1 MKKAIEWMVDNHV
14 TVNLVMLMI
23 IFAGFISIKSANQEI
38 FPEIPLD
45 TITIQ
50 VVYRGATPED
60 IEESIVS
67 KIEEAVSDVVGI
79 EQITS
84 TSSEGVGVVVAQLE
98 LGADVSVVKDRI
110 ETQVNRILT
119 FPTDAER
126 PIITQNI
133 RTDNVIRIAILGEL
147 NFDEM
152 KKLAER
158 VKDDLTS
165 MSTISQV
172 SISGI
177 KNYEISIE
185 ISEEK
190 LKYYGLKFSDISN
203 AIKTA
208 SLDMPAGK
216 IKRKNEEILL
226 RTKGLKYNADEYK
239 NIVIKKSTSGTTLKL
254 KDIAT
259 IKDDFE
265 DSDLY
270 SYFNGKPAVM
280 IDVARTGDQKPLAI
294 SEAVY
299 NYIESIKSELPSG
312 VTIET
317 WNDRSTILRARLD
330 LMLKNAAWG
339 FIFVLLSLTLFLDLR
354 LALWVSS
361 GIIISFMGGFFIM
374 YLAGVTINMMSL
386 FAFIVVLGIVV
397 DDAIVVGEDVY
408 SNRENGVPP
417 REASKRAT
425 TRIAV
430 PVIFAVLTTVATFS
444 PLLFTAGNMGK
455 IMAVIPIIVIGV
467 LMISL
472 FESLF
477 ILPAHLSTIK
487 LESNTLLTKG
497 SAIITKK
504 VDIGLKFFIN
514 KILGPTVELAIKF
527 KYIVLAMFILVFI
540 VSVGLFVGGS
550 VKFVFFPEIEGD
562 NAVAYLTMPQGS
574 TLENTK
580 RIVDRILSASEKTKE
595 EFEKKFPQHKGEIF
609 KNIFVSI
616 GDQPSTRRG
625 PNANTIT
632 TSNPSV
638 AEINIEL
645 LASEKRKFSAMEII
659 SSWKKNIGKLAGIDN
674 LQFQST
680 LMSAGDAIS
689 VNILGSDFDN
699 LGKASEEIKEKLLS
713 YNGVYNIKDNFNEG
727 KLEIK
732 FKLKESAK
740 RLGIKLSDIAQELR
754 YGFYGDEVLRV
765 QRGKDEVKI
774 RVWYPKSERDSIDN
788 IKKMRIRTQTG
799 VEIPLSEV
807 SEFTIENGY
816 SSITRVNGK
825 KVIGVTASVDES
837 IANADE
843 INKDLR
849 QYLDNVVK
857 RKYYGISFDYEGA
870 QKERQKSM
878 KSLLS
883 NFLIALFAVY
893 VLLAIPFKSYSQP
906 FIIMLSIP
914 FGIVGSIIAHY
925 FLGYHFSFMSAIGV
939 VALSGVVVN
948 DALVLVDYINELF
961 SQEKNLTKK
970 RKEELVVA
978 AVKRR
983 FRPILLTSL
992 TTFLGLAP
1000 MILEKSI
1007 QAKFLIPMAISLG
1020 FGILF
1025 TTIITLYLIPIG
1037 VLISDSV
1044 ISIFKKDEKNEE
1056 VLDEI
1061 QC

>member
-14 TVNLVMLMI
+14 TVNLIMLMI
-23 IFAGFISIKSANQEI
+23 IFAGFISIKSVNQEI

-67 KIEEAVSDVVGI
+67 KIEDAISDVVGI

-84 TSSEGVGVVVAQLE
+84 SSSEGVGVVVAQLE
-98 LGADVSVVKDRI
+98 LGADVSVVKDRV
-110 ETQVNRILT
+110 ETEVNRILT
-119 FPTDAER
+119 FPKDAEKAV
-126 PIITQNI
+126 ITQNI
-133 RTDNVIRIAILGEL
+133 RTDNVIRIAILGDL

-152 KKLAER
+152 KKVAEH
-158 VKDDLTS
+158 VKDDLTAMDS
-165 MSTISQV
+165 ISQV

-177 KNYEISIE
+177 KNYEISVE
-185 ISEEK
+185 ISDEK
-190 LKYYGLKFSDISN
+190 LRYYGLKFSDISN

-226 RTKGLKYNADEYK
+226 RTKGLKYSADEYK
-239 NIVIKKSTSGTTLKL
+239 NILVKTSQNGTTLKL
-254 KDIAT
+254 KDIAVV
-259 IKDDFE
+259 KDDYE
-265 DSDLY
+265 ESDLY
-270 SYFNGKPAVM
+270 SYFNGKPAVI
-280 IDVARTGDQKPLAI
+280 IDVARTGDQKPLTI
-294 SEAVY
+294 SETVF
-299 NYIESIKSELPSG
+299 NYIESIKEDLPSG

-317 WNDRSTILRARLD
+317 WNDRSQILRARLD

-361 GIIISFMGGFFIM
+361 GIIISFMGGFFVM
-374 YLAGVTINMMSL
+374 YLLGMTINMMSL

-408 SNRENGVPP
+408 SNRESGISPK
-417 REASKRAT
+417 EASKKAT

-444 PLLFTAGNMGK
+444 PLLFTDGNMGK
-455 IMAVIPIIVIGV
+455 IMAVIPIIVIAV
-467 LMISL
+467 LMFSL

-487 LESNTLLTKG
+487 LHSNTILTKA
-497 SAIITKK
+497 SDVITKK
-504 VDIGLKFFIN
+504 VDVGLKFFID
-514 KILGPTVELAIKF
+514 KLLGPTVKFSIKF
-527 KYIVLAMFILVFI
+527 KYITVSLFI
-540 VSVGLFVGGS
+540 VVLFISIGLFVGGS

-562 NAVAYLTMPQGS
+562 NAVAYLSMPQGS

-580 RIVDRILSASEKTKE
+580 NIVDKIVLASEKTKE
-595 EFEKKFPQHKGEIF
+595 EFESKFPEHKGKIF
-609 KNIFVSI
+609 KNIFISI

-625 PNANTIT
+625 LNANKTS
-632 TSNPSV
+632 TSNPSI
-638 AEINIEL
+638 AEINIEI
-645 LASEKRKFSAMEII
+645 LASEERKFSTMELI
-659 SSWKKNIGKLAGIDN
+659 SSWRKNIGKLSGIDN

-689 VNILGSDFDN
+689 VSILGTDFKIIN
-699 LGKASEEIKEKLLS
+699 KVAEEIKEKLLTYS
-713 YNGVYNIKDNFNEG
+713 GVYNIKDDFAEG
-727 KLEIK
+727 KLEVK
-732 FKLKESAK
+732 FHLTDNGK

-774 RVWYPKSERDSIDN
+774 RVLYPQSERASLDD
-788 IKKMRIRTQTG
+788 IKKMRLRTQMG
-799 VEIPLSEV
+799 VEIPLEEV
-807 SEFTIENGY
+807 ADFTIENGY
-816 SSITRVNGK
+816 STIKRVNSK
-825 KVIGVTASVDES
+825 KTVSVTASIDDS
-837 IANADE
+837 IANAEE
-843 INKDLR
+843 INRDLR
-849 QYLDNVVK
+849 EYLETVVK
-857 RKYYGISFDYEGA
+857 KKYYGVSFDYEGA

-878 KSLLS
+878 KSLLN

-961 SQEKNLTKK
+961 SKEKNLTKE
-970 RKEELVVA
+970 RKEELVVI

-1025 TTIITLYLIPIG
+1025 TTVITIFLIPIG
-1037 VLISDSV
+1037 VLIADGI
-1044 ISIFKKDEKNEE
+1044 ISLFGKDEKNGE
-1056 VLDEI
+1056 VLDEL
-1061 QC
+1061 